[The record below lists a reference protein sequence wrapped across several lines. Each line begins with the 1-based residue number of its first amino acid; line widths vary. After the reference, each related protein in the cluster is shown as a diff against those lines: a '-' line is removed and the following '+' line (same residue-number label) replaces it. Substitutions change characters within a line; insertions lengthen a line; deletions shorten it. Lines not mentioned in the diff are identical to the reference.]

1 MTDDSDEGMV
11 KDDQEAGNVDRGGPR
26 RNTGVDLYDIDPR
39 VAAQLTRRRSAAAAA
54 WGLSDEF
61 VLIGAGE
68 PIPVP
73 GRYDLTY
80 RFRAHSE
87 YFYLTDR
94 ERPGGV
100 LAFDPT
106 DGWTEF
112 VAPVTREEL
121 LWAGAD
127 ELAEGIPNGTCP
139 LAELTPWLAARR
151 GHRCGCLGAIVPGI
165 TSEAGLDEELRC
177 ALTQVRRAKDEVE
190 LARMR
195 RAEQATRSGFLALEA
210 LIEAGRTERELQIEL
225 EAWFFRSGADALAYD
240 TIVAGGAHA
249 AVLHFAPTARPL
261 GNGELVLID
270 AGGEYRGY
278 ASDVTRTYPVS
289 GTFTS
294 EQAQLYAVVRQA
306 LQTAIQTC
314 GPGIEWR
321 EVHLVAALVIAEG
334 LVDVG
339 ILRGK
344 AESLF
349 ERGAVS
355 LFFPHGIGHMIGLGI
370 RDAGGV
376 LRGRTDPGPGFPRL
390 RVDLPLQPGYA
401 MTVEPGIYFIPPM
414 LGDRTNREE
423 LSDAVDWTRVDGM
436 LDFGGIRLEDNV
448 LITEDGCEVLTCD
461 VPLPS

>member
-1 MTDDSDEGMV
+1 MIEDSDEGMI
-11 KDDQEAGNVDRGGPR
+11 KDDQEPGHVDRGEPR

-61 VLIGAGE
+61 VLIGAGQ

-127 ELAEGIPNGTCP
+127 ELAEGVPNGTCA
-139 LAELTPWLAARR
+139 LTELTPWLDARR
-151 GHRCGCLGAIVPGI
+151 GRRCGCLGAIVPGI

-278 ASDVTRTYPVS
+278 ASDVTRTYAVS

-314 GPGIEWR
+314 RPGIEWR
-321 EVHLVAALVIAEG
+321 AVHLVAALVIAEG
-334 LVDVG
+334 LIDVG

-355 LFFPHGIGHMIGLGI
+355 LFFPHGIGHMVGLGI

-376 LRGRTDPGPGFPRL
+376 LRGRSDPGPGFPRL
-390 RVDLPLQPGYA
+390 RVDLPLQRGYA

-423 LSDAVDWTRVDGM
+423 LSDVVDWTRVDGM

-448 LITEDGCEVLTCD
+448 LITEDGCEVLTSD
-461 VPLPS
+461 VPRPS